1 MKQHL
6 FRGGAVQITISVLGL
21 EWHREELKRARN
33 VLLEMDL
40 IRLRSDGLYVLGR
53 YDWLDEEVHDRFLE
67 LKAIE
72 QVMVALNDII
82 TPVKNPDPWS
92 V

>member
-1 MKQHL
+1 
-6 FRGGAVQITISVLGL
+6 
-21 EWHREELKRARN
+21 
-33 VLLEMDL
+33 MDF
-40 IRLRSDGLYVLGR
+40 SDAFKGVR
-53 YDWLDEEVHDRFLE
+53 DRFLE